1 MVRLSNLLETR
12 ETHMVNLENSS
23 EIHKTLCELL
33 SAAGEDLNSLDSPKP
48 PPRSSPNGSEGSGG
62 SQQTAA
68 AAAAKGGMCLNHD
81 QCHDCSYVQMIT
93 SDCINHLNL
102 LTKQTV
108 DASQRL
114 LQLVE
119 LRERVLIFSP
129 FSIPCLLD
137 PSLPPSLSLLSPAL

>member
-1 MVRLSNLLETR
+1 MI
-12 ETHMVNLENSS
+12 NLENSS
-23 EIHKTLCELL
+23 ETHKALCELL
-33 SAAGEDLNSLDSPKP
+33 SAAGEDMNSLDSPKP

-62 SQQTAA
+62 SQQTSR
-68 AAAAKGGMCLNHD
+68 GVSLNHD

-119 LRERVLIFSP
+119 LRERVP
-129 FSIPCLLD
+129 LLPLCCSD
-137 PSLPPSLSLLSPAL
+137 LAAA